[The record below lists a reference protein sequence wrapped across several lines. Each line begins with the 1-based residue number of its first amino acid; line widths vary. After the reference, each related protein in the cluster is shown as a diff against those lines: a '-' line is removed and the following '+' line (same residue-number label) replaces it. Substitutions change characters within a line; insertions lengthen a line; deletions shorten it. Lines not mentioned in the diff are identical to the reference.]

1 MSNQEGGTRSRSG
14 LLEDEPH
21 GAGWLV
27 FASIMIAI
35 AGALNV
41 IWGIAAISESKFFVA
56 NTQFILTDLKTWGWV
71 VLIIGVIEVF
81 AAFSILAGQQW
92 GRWLGIIV
100 AGLNSIAA
108 LMSIPAYP
116 FWALCIF
123 GVDILIIYGLA
134 VYGGQRKTMI

>member
-1 MSNQEGGTRSRSG
+1 MSQQEGGTRSQSG
-14 LLEDEPH
+14 LFEDGPR
-21 GAGWLV
+21 GAGWLL
-27 FASIMIAI
+27 FASIMIVI

-71 VLIIGVIEVF
+71 VLIIGVIELL

-92 GRWLGIIV
+92 GRWLGIAV

-108 LMSIPAYP
+108 LMSISAYP

-123 GVDILIIYGLA
+123 GVDILVIYGLV
-134 VYGGQRKTMI
+134 VYGGQRQRMI